1 MMAFLET
8 LARYAPEWIDQ
19 LAPATLVT
27 MAITFLSYAIAIC
40 IAVVVE
46 WARGLG
52 NRTINAVIGGYIAV
66 ARGVP
71 ILAILY
77 LLYFGLP
84 GAGILLSAFQAGVL
98 GISLV
103 YGAYLAEV
111 FRAGIGSLHKGQ
123 REAAVAVGMTPL
135 QAFRLI
141 ILPQAIRIMLPP
153 LLVTFVSLLKDS
165 SICALIA
172 VNELVLT
179 SRVMMAEYFLPLHIF
194 VLVGMFYFV
203 IAWPLSLLARWL
215 EKRMMQGR
223 RVLAT

>member
-1 MMAFLET
+1 MMEFLET
-8 LARYAPEWIDQ
+8 LARYAPEWIDR

-27 MAITFLSYAIAIC
+27 IAITFLSYAIAVC
-40 IAVVVE
+40 IAVAVE

-52 NRTINAVIGGYIAV
+52 NRTIDIVIGGYIAV

-141 ILPQAIRIMLPP
+141 ILPQAIRTMLPP

-215 EKRMMQGR
+215 EKRLMQGR

>member
-1 MMAFLET
+1 MSAFLET
-8 LARYAPEWIDQ
+8 FFRYAPGWTER
-19 LAPATLVT
+19 LAPAMMVT
-27 MAITFLSYAIAIC
+27 IAITFLSYGCALVIAI
-40 IAVVVE
+40 IVE
-46 WARGLG
+46 WARGL
-52 NRTINAVIGGYIAV
+52 RSNAVKLFIDAYVAV

-84 GAGILLSAFQAGVL
+84 SAGILLSSFQAGVL

-103 YGAYLAEV
+103 YGAYLAEI

-123 REAAVAVGMTPL
+123 REASFAVGMTPV
-135 QAFRLI
+135 QSFRYI
-141 ILPQAIRIMLPP
+141 IVPQAVRTMLPP
-153 LLVTFVSLLKDS
+153 LLVTFISLLKDS

-194 VLVGMFYFV
+194 VLVGLFYFA
-203 IAWPLSLLARWL
+203 IAWPLSLLARLL
-215 EKRMMQGR
+215 EKRLTRGR
-223 RVLAT
+223 RMLAA